1 MPTRRAFI
9 SCEARKNLYFRG
21 ENMLVKERKEFHIDI
36 KRMARTDTVSRE
48 HGRKMRKI
56 IEPLLKVKDRIVI
69 DFSNLSIAS
78 PSFIDEAFAK
88 LMLKYPLD
96 DIRTKLSFVNMTEFD
111 RALLN
116 DLVRA
121 RIRERTL
128 LEETPRGRFQLAIKR
143 SR

>member
-1 MPTRRAFI
+1 
-9 SCEARKNLYFRG
+9 
-21 ENMLVKERKEFHIDI
+21 MLMGDRKEFHIDI
-36 KRMARTDTVSRE
+36 KKMAGTDTVSRE
-48 HGRKMRKI
+48 HGRKIRKI
-56 IEPLLKVKDRIVI
+56 IERFLKIKDKITI

-96 DIRTKLSFVNMTEFD
+96 GIRTKLSFINMTEFD

-128 LEETPRGRFQLAIKR
+128 LEETPKGRVQLAIKR
-143 SR
+143 NR

>member
-1 MPTRRAFI
+1 
-9 SCEARKNLYFRG
+9 
-21 ENMLVKERKEFHIDI
+21 MLVKERKEFHIDI
-36 KRMARTDTVSRE
+36 KRMACTDTVSRE

-56 IEPLLKVKDRIVI
+56 IEPLLKVEDRIIV

-96 DIRTKLSFVNMTEFD
+96 DIRTKLSFINMTEFD

-121 RIRERTL
+121 RIRERAL

>member
-1 MPTRRAFI
+1 MF
-9 SCEARKNLYFRG
+9 
-21 ENMLVKERKEFHIDI
+21 VKERNEFCLDI
-36 KRMARTDTVSRE
+36 KKIAGTDTVSRE
-48 HGRKMRKI
+48 HGRKIRKM
-56 IEPLLKVKDRIVI
+56 IEPILKTKYNIRI

-96 DIRTKLSFVNMTEFD
+96 EVRDKVSFMNMTEFD

-121 RIRERTL
+121 RIRERNL
-128 LEETPRGRFQLAIKR
+128 LEQTPKGRFQLAVKQNR
-143 SR
+143 

>member
-1 MPTRRAFI
+1 MFVNQA
-9 SCEARKNLYFRG
+9 
-21 ENMLVKERKEFHIDI
+21 KEFHIDI
-36 KRMARTDTVSRE
+36 KKVAGTDTVSRE
-48 HGRKMRKI
+48 HGRKIRKH
-56 IEPLLKVKDRIVI
+56 IELFLKIKDRITTI

-88 LMLKYPLD
+88 LLLKYSLD
-96 DIRTKLSFVNMTEFD
+96 EVRDKLSFVNMTEFD

-128 LEETPRGRFQLAIKR
+128 LEETPKGRLHLTIKR
-143 SR
+143 NR

>member
-1 MPTRRAFI
+1 
-9 SCEARKNLYFRG
+9 
-21 ENMLVKERKEFHIDI
+21 MLVREKKEFYINI
-36 KRMARTDTVSRE
+36 RKIAGTDTVSRD
-48 HGRKMRKI
+48 HGRKIRKI
-56 IEPLLKVKDRIVI
+56 IERLLKIKDKITI

-96 DIRTKLSFVNMTEFD
+96 EIRAKPSFVNMTEFG

-121 RIRERTL
+121 RIRDRIL
-128 LEETPRGRFQLAIKR
+128 LEETPKGRVQLAIKQNR
-143 SR
+143 

>member
-1 MPTRRAFI
+1 MI
-9 SCEARKNLYFRG
+9 
-21 ENMLVKERKEFHIDI
+21 VKDRKEFYLDI
-36 KRMARTDTVSRE
+36 KRVAGTDTVSRE
-48 HGRKMRKI
+48 HGRKIRKI
-56 IEPLLKVKDRIVI
+56 LELRLRLKNKIII
-69 DFSNLSIAS
+69 DFSSLSIAS

-96 DIRTKLSFVNMTEFD
+96 EIRAKLSFVNMTEFD

-128 LEETPRGRFQLAIKR
+128 LESTPRGRFQLAAKR
-143 SR
+143 NK

>member
-1 MPTRRAFI
+1 
-9 SCEARKNLYFRG
+9 
-21 ENMLVKERKEFHIDI
+21 MLVKDRKEFYINI
-36 KRMARTDTVSRE
+36 KKMAGTDTVSRE
-48 HGRKMRKI
+48 HGRKIRKFV
-56 IEPLLKVKDRIVI
+56 EQLLKVKDRITV

-78 PSFIDEAFAK
+78 PSFIDEAFAR
-88 LMLKYPLD
+88 LLLKYSSEELKE
-96 DIRTKLSFVNMTEFD
+96 KLLFVNMTEFD

-128 LEETPRGRFQLAIKR
+128 LESTPRGRMQLASKR

>member
-1 MPTRRAFI
+1 
-9 SCEARKNLYFRG
+9 
-21 ENMLVKERKEFHIDI
+21 MLMGDRKEFHIDI
-36 KRMARTDTVSRE
+36 KKMAGTDTVSRE
-48 HGRKMRKI
+48 HGRKIRKI
-56 IEPLLKVKDRIVI
+56 IEPLLKIKDKITI

-96 DIRTKLSFVNMTEFD
+96 GIKTKLSFVNMTDFD

-128 LEETPRGRFQLAIKR
+128 LEETPKGRVRLAIKR
-143 SR
+143 NR

>member
-1 MPTRRAFI
+1 
-9 SCEARKNLYFRG
+9 
-21 ENMLVKERKEFHIDI
+21 MLVKDRKEFYIDI
-36 KRMARTDTVSRE
+36 KRMAGTDTVSRE
-48 HGRKMRKI
+48 HGRKIRKI
-56 IEPLLKVKDRIVI
+56 IEQLLKVKDKLTV
-69 DFSNLSIAS
+69 DFSSLSIAS

-96 DIRTKLSFVNMTEFD
+96 EIRQKLLFVNMTEFD

-128 LEETPRGRFQLAIKR
+128 LEETPRGRYQLAIKR
-143 SR
+143 NK

>member
-1 MPTRRAFI
+1 
-9 SCEARKNLYFRG
+9 
-21 ENMLVKERKEFHIDI
+21 MLVKDKKEFHLDI
-36 KRMARTDTVSRE
+36 KKVAGTDTVSRE
-48 HGRKMRKI
+48 HGRKIRKI
-56 IEPLLKVKDRIVI
+56 LEHLLKIKEKITI

-96 DIRTKLSFVNMTEFD
+96 EIRTKLSFVNMTEFD

-128 LEETPRGRFQLAIKR
+128 LEETPKGRLQLAIKR
-143 SR
+143 NR